1 MPHNMSVQAGDAMS
15 PEELRGYIRDVPDFP
30 EAGILFRDITPL
42 LLDAK
47 AFDAAL
53 DLLSGYVTAVGPDVI
68 VGIES
73 RGFLFGAPIASRL
86 GLPFVPI
93 RKPGKL
99 PAAHMSVEYALEY
112 GSGQL
117 DIHSDALQ
125 RGQRALIVDDLLA
138 TGGTAVGA
146 AKLVELIEGKVAG
159 MAFLIEL
166 KGLHGRDRLEGYDV
180 FAPLAYD

>member
-1 MPHNMSVQAGDAMS
+1 MSESVD
-15 PEELRGYIRDVPDFP
+15 LRKYIRDVPDFP
-30 EAGILFRDITPL
+30 QPGILFRDITPL
-42 LLDAK
+42 LLSPE
-47 AFDAAL
+47 AFECAITAMCD
-53 DLLSGYVTAVGPDVI
+53 YVSSRTPDVI

-73 RGFLFGAPIASRL
+73 RGFIFGTPIAARL

-117 DIHSDALQ
+117 DIHSDALR
-125 RGQRALIVDDLLA
+125 RGQRVVIVDDLLA

-146 AKLVELIEGKVAG
+146 SKLVELIQGKVAG
-159 MAFLIEL
+159 IAFLIEL
-166 KGLHGRDRLEGYDV
+166 EGLDGRERLEGYDV
-180 FAPLAYD
+180 FAVLRYP